1 MGWYILGE
9 TYDFGTAL
17 SAVGI
22 AGIVENQDLTRSNE
36 RNLQKGSKTTKLRL
50 LFLLFKVFGVYFQCI
65 NLLNFWK
72 KLTLKCS
79 NISEAKLLL
88 LRCYCRLH
96 VNSSLVGRFQQNESI
111 SDIHPHPLSP
121 PPPPPHQKKLH
132 NHCFQFL
139 PGILSSWEKFD
150 RRGGLKQ
157 LLDPSAVFGSWPH
170 TTRPR
175 FWTIQNGR
183 LKTDDTLRR
192 R

>member
-1 MGWYILGE
+1 MGLTSDENYKMGWYILGE

-96 VNSSLVGRFQQNESI
+96 FNSSLVGRFQQNESI

-121 PPPPPHQKKLH
+121 PRPHPTKK
-132 NHCFQFL
+132 NC
-139 PGILSSWEKFD
+139 ITI
-150 RRGGLKQ
+150 
-157 LLDPSAVFGSWPH
+157 VFNFSRVFCRAERNLIVVEGWNS
-170 TTRPR
+170 
-175 FWTIQNGR
+175 F
-183 LKTDDTLRR
+183 
-192 R
+192 